1 MDYTKEIT
9 ILRDKMHQEIIATVI
24 IDNRLEPDE
33 YEVQFKQPIKCTV
46 SYYRPSV
53 NGIEDVLITGIC
65 GNSCELIAAN
75 EDGENRFVYYSDLKM
90 EDLAIVHRSIMTK
103 NYITKQLELC

>member
-1 MDYTKEIT
+1 MDYIKEIT
-9 ILRDKMHQEIIATVI
+9 ILRDKMHQEIINTI
-24 IDNRLEPDE
+24 IVDNRLEPDE
-33 YEVQFKQPIKCTV
+33 YEVQFKQPVKCTV
-46 SYYRPSV
+46 SYYRPTI

-75 EDGENRFVYYSDLKM
+75 EDGENRFIYYSDLKM
-90 EDLAIVHRSIMTK
+90 EDLAIVHRSIITK

>member
-1 MDYTKEIT
+1 MDYIKEIT
-9 ILRDKMHQEIIATVI
+9 ILRDKMHQEIINTVI
-24 IDNRLEPDE
+24 VDNRLELNE
-33 YEVQFKQPIKCTV
+33 YEVHFKEPFKCTV

-53 NGIEDVLITGIC
+53 NGIEDVFITGIC
-65 GNSCELIAAN
+65 GTSCELISSN

-90 EDLAIVHRSIMTK
+90 EDLALVHRSIMSK